1 MQQQGKRWV
10 RGMVAGWLV
19 ALALWAGPP
28 ARGQTILGKSPYDK
42 FAAAF
47 WAQNTN
53 ADAVIWG
60 LNKYAVTMITNPA
73 ALPYVAGAN
82 VTLTPQANGTISV
95 AASGGGGGGG
105 GQYVAAGTNLVAT
118 TNGAGVVTMSTVPVV
133 LQTYGVATNLT
144 AAQLAVG
151 GTPLDY
157 FANWPLQVVGTN
169 YLGNLLAGWDNVQ
182 PSPVVGLSTSGFYM
196 TNYAG
201 NSGVA
206 MTGAGELLLVG
217 SILGSLYFSP
227 AGNLTLGAGGTMS
240 GNGSGLTGIPL
251 SGLTTG
257 GSYPAGSGAAITALN
272 GTQLTSGTVPSA
284 ALGNALLLVNTNKLA
299 QDPTNGLRANLV
311 GTYLNLANTNS
322 LAQDPTNGLRANL
335 VGTYLNLA
343 NTNKLAQDL
352 TNGVT
357 AWAVTTNDARALTLS
372 GTLNL
377 GTANGLTVVN
387 ASNVVA
393 GNIQSPALIS
403 SLVGADS
410 GGNLVGASTVLP
422 LTYNAGGQ
430 TISINPAANNSA
442 GSMSAADYQTM
453 RTNIARLNGTN
464 TFSGT
469 NNFNGIVDFTGA
481 YVYFTDNL
489 DIGNG
494 DNIYLTNGVYY
505 GFGSGSFVAGATGG
519 FTGNGANLTNLNAT
533 QLTSGTVPAA
543 ALGNAWQTA
552 AVNVNTGNSNY
563 LTRFDYTG
571 PTPTIQTNGGNGIG
585 GSAQI
590 SGTDGRGFITL
601 TTGTALVA
609 STNFYTVTFNRPY
622 NNVPTVIVTSFA
634 TNAGASWSAANQV
647 LIAQHCSTGATTTGF
662 FLMGDTTIFAA
673 NKNIYMQY
681 QVTGD

>member
-1 MQQQGKRWV
+1 MRKIL
-10 RGMVAGWLV
+10 ALLFFCSA
-19 ALALWAGPP
+19 ALAAVAQTVNVTYNVADFTTAPVTGRRIVLTPLSAFATYSGSLLSAQPLTGVTGTNGSYTFSNIVSGYTYQLEVDTPYSRLYWTNGFPSGLSGNVNGKAYLGVQVTPQLFAWNYVGTNFP
-28 ARGQTILGKSPYDK
+28 GTVGQVLTTDGTNI
-42 FAAAF
+42 F
-47 WAQNTN
+47 WATGTGGGTTNNFIAYTNT
-53 ADAVIWG
+53 AQAFSGVQV
-60 LNKYAVTMITNPA
+60 LTNS
-73 ALPYVAGAN
+73 GN
-82 VTLTPQANGTISV
+82 IIN
-95 AASGGGGGGG
+95 ASGGLTNATG
-105 GQYVAAGTNLVAT
+105 AAANSLAVSDANGKFSWTATPTVSGANITSLNAGNLST
-118 TNGAGVVTMSTVPVV
+118 GTVPQAQ
-133 LQTYGVATNLT
+133 LPTTMNAANLGGATLNATNL
-144 AAQLAVG
+144 G
-151 GTPLDY
+151 GT
-157 FANWPLQVVGTN
+157 
-169 YLGNLLAGWDNVQ
+169 
-182 PSPVVGLSTSGFYM
+182 
-196 TNYAG
+196 
-201 NSGVA
+201 VA
-206 MTGAGELLLVG
+206 
-217 SILGSLYFSP
+217 
-227 AGNLTLGAGGTMS
+227 
-240 GNGSGLTGIPL
+240 
-251 SGLTTG
+251 
-257 GSYPAGSGAAITALN
+257 
-272 GTQLTSGTVPSA
+272 SA
-284 ALGNALLLVNTNKLA
+284 ALGNALLLV
-299 QDPTNGLRANLV
+299 
-311 GTYLNLANTNS
+311 NTNS

-403 SLVGADS
+403 SLVGADGS
-410 GGNLVGASTVLP
+410 GNLMGATAVLP
-422 LTYNAGGQ
+422 LTYNSGGQ
-430 TISINPAANNSA
+430 TISLNAANLASA

-464 TFSGT
+464 AFSGT
-469 NNFNGIVDFTGA
+469 NNFTGIVDFTGA

-552 AVNVNTGNSNY
+552 AVNVSTGNSNY

-609 STNFYTVTFNRPY
+609 STNFYTVTFSRPY

-673 NKNIYMQY
+673 SKNIYMQY